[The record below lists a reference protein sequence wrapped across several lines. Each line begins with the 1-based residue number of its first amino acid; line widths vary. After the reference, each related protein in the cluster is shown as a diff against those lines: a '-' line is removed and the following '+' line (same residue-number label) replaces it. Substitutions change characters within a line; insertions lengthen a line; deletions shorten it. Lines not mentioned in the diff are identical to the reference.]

1 MCRKAGP
8 RHVPGA
14 HILFERQLRA
24 RVPLDHPV
32 ITRLVSHCAM
42 LKTLQVQGKDGR
54 TAQQRA
60 RGNTG
65 LQKRLNFGE
74 EVCRYKAR
82 AEEGVI
88 DQSTWRWSTGIWL
101 GIERR
106 TERFVLLDGTK
117 GGIWHPRILLMPE
130 IEKMACRCHQVR
142 QCHPS
147 ANARSNRARSRST
160 RKARGRYR
168 PQRQNGSR

>member
-1 MCRKAGP
+1 
-8 RHVPGA
+8 
-14 HILFERQLRA
+14 
-24 RVPLDHPV
+24 
-32 ITRLVSHCAM
+32 M

-130 IEKMACRCHQVR
+130 IEKWDVGAIKCVNATPRPMHDLTVPGVARLEKPEVDIARKGKMAAVR
-142 QCHPS
+142 RLYIKHKCMDAHGHSP
-147 ANARSNRARSRST
+147 NCL
-160 RKARGRYR
+160 KC
-168 PQRQNGSR
+168 